1 MSLIKRFW
9 YLVAG
14 GIAGLVG
21 ALYAVFRRPKVVH
34 IPEMTDGERD
44 QKHDA
49 IDKEKEEKI
58 EAVED
63 KLEVERRTA
72 HDLFDDIE

>member
-1 MSLIKRFW
+1 MSLVKRFW

-34 IPEMTDGERD
+34 IPEMTNDERVS
-44 QKHDA
+44 KHDA

-58 EAVED
+58 EAREEKID
-63 KLEVERRTA
+63 KEVDDCLERFRNS
-72 HDLFDDIE
+72 